1 MGAEGTDNAQT
12 VTELH
17 LDCYAILGVRPD
29 AEEFVIREAF
39 ETLTRQYDPE
49 HFAGSEDEAHRKLS
63 DLASAYAILSD
74 PVRRRRYDLR
84 RRIDALIAPLTAN
97 DAQRQKGSPPAVVD
111 HSKVTLGPRRNQ
123 VLLPAVLGALIVVA
137 VATVYQYSGRPSVE
151 RQGSSAAVPPV
162 AADTKPAAITQP
174 PAQPPA
180 QPTIPRAEIP
190 TRPSDAGASGAVA
203 SPAASPAA
211 PALQEETVA
220 PLPKPAV
227 AKSPPINRA
236 GDASPAAVASESCS
250 DVGTVLGLCKR
261 KSTAKEK

>member
-12 VTELH
+12 VTDLH

-39 ETLTRQYDPE
+39 ETLTQQSDPA

-84 RRIDALIAPLTAN
+84 RRIDALIAPLTAT
-97 DAQRQKGSPPAVVD
+97 DLPRPKGTPAAIVD

-123 VLLPAVLGALIVVA
+123 VLLPAVLGALIIVA
-137 VATVYQYSGRPSVE
+137 VATVYQYSGRPETE
-151 RQGSSAAVPPV
+151 RQASSPAAPPV
-162 AADTKPAAITQP
+162 AAEARPAAITQP
-174 PAQPPA
+174 MTQPMTQPSVPVAETTAQPL
-180 QPTIPRAEIP
+180 
-190 TRPSDAGASGAVA
+190 DAGANGAVA
-203 SPAASPAA
+203 IPPPTAAA
-211 PALQEETVA
+211 PTLQQETMS
-220 PLPKPAV
+220 PPPKAAV
-227 AKSPPINRA
+227 AKNPPLNRA

-250 DVGTVLGLCKR
+250 DVATVLGLCKR
-261 KSTAKEK
+261 KSTVKDK

>member
-12 VTELH
+12 VTDLH

-39 ETLTRQYDPE
+39 ETLTQQYDPE

-97 DAQRQKGSPPAVVD
+97 DAPRPKGSPPAVVD

-137 VATVYQYSGRPSVE
+137 VATAYQYSGRPETE
-151 RQGSSAAVPPV
+151 RQGSSPAAPPV
-162 AADTKPAAITQP
+162 AADAKPAAITQP
-174 PAQPPA
+174 PAQPTVPA
-180 QPTIPRAEIP
+180 QRSRRNLPMLARVERSRYPRL
-190 TRPSDAGASGAVA
+190 RR
-203 SPAASPAA
+203 
-211 PALQEETVA
+211 LRQRF
-220 PLPKPAV
+220 
-227 AKSPPINRA
+227 NR
-236 GDASPAAVASESCS
+236 
-250 DVGTVLGLCKR
+250 KR
-261 KSTAKEK
+261 SRRRQNPQLRRTLR